1 MGDLRDVRSAA
12 ALPVPSIW
20 ADTLVHLLS
29 TRLLLQPI
37 NATCRDTFCD
47 SCCLQHRLS
56 GYHRHLLIE
65 YRTQRPPPQDT
76 DLLGLESGVPPC
88 PLLGSQ
94 DFNAVYGSIHPVPE
108 VTILLGPVSGAP
120 PRPLLGNRSCSTAL
134 PNSSDARS
142 VAALP
147 AQQYWAVPSVR
158 FISAGFALQSTNAAY
173 RGPIC
178 AINST
183 QPWLSVCRSH
193 LLVDS
198 DLERPVTEVEALLET
213 ASGVQLCFLIGGWS
227 CRIRMEWRDLWDVRP
242 AAVLPVLW
250 TWVTTPVHLPS
261 TRLHLQSPGTV
272 CKAALLGT
280 ESGAPPCP
288 LLGIL
293 CFRTVWQDS
302 CNIRSVLAFPGLP
315 LWSGFYISGYLWP
328 WPSAYRHHLFVVF
341 ASMRPIS
348 QVPTLL
354 RLVSGVPPRPC
365 WVATLVRFSSIGF
378 GVTPTGNPGGE
389 PQWLRFAI
397 RLQCRLHER
406 EREGRSLLQQDVGRS
421 MRRKARMAEP
431 LLKWHRKRKLV
442 RSRGRPRLK
451 LSQKRNRLPGPV
463 PSRRLKPKHGHCLR
477 VRAALRPPRQ
487 NRPLLEL
494 GGPRVHEQLPVLV
507 KPPPQA
513 PLARRLP
520 HPAIRPSLETMGALW
535 RRGPAR
541 RLLQVSPLMMLR
553 VWTARRSQIASTL
566 LCCISMERCHPLRG
580 PPRHLL
586 LLRVRLHNAVRLGA
600 HVGRRRCF
608 AEQASD
614 VRAILFLG
622 RTAPTDIPSREI
634 KYGVAPLCTCWQMP
648 LPFHMSLYQCRLTCF
663 LECSRPLTLWAG
675 ILGALATSACRRAS
689 CLDTSLIIRGPPLCP
704 SMPAGLTVVRLGN
717 RHNDPVI
724 NSGPSTLCCQGFLC
738 HCSPVTLILDV
749 AFEQPGRL
757 LRMRCSAVCLI
768 LYFTLL
774 LLMSLRVFLSNV
786 CCQILR
792 CTPVGVVLPWSNIEA
807 GALNSARP
815 VGQGRRRERSSKPRR
830 RRQPNVRLVRQQLW

>member
-1 MGDLRDVRSAA
+1 MRTWLFMVLAWPSICALMFLTWWLMLCFCLIAQHKCMAAAWQWHFFAMTTRMTYCRQLCSFCLRVNAFCFKRGFLRITRHLATSLRCSRSRHLDHRASSEAHRNSNLESRTRVHRVTCGAFLWHLPWLTRWASVIAMLLVSMPPAACKGIVCDSCLLQPWLSVCRSHPLVDHNPVRLVPEVHVLLGTVSGVPLRSLSGNWRCSIEWGDLRDVRSAA
-12 ALPVPSIW
+12 VLPVLSIW

-29 TRLLLQPI
+29 TRLLLQPF

-56 GYHRHLLIE
+56 GCHRHLLIE
-65 YRTQRPPPQDT
+65 YRTQRPNPQDT

-88 PLLGSQ
+88 PLPGNQ

-108 VTILLGPVSGAP
+108 VPILLGPVSGAP

-158 FISAGFALQSTNAAY
+158 FIPAGFDLQSINAAY

-198 DLERPVTEVEALLET
+198 DLKRPVTEVEALLET
-213 ASGVQLCFLIGGWS
+213 ASGVQLCFLTGGWI
-227 CRIRMEWRDLWDVRP
+227 CRLRMEWRDLWDVRP
-242 AAVLPVLW
+242 VAVLPVLW
-250 TWVTTPVHLPS
+250 TRVTTPVHLPS

-288 LLGIL
+288 MLGIL

-302 CNIRSVLAFPGLP
+302 CNFRSVLAFPGLP
-315 LWSGFYISGYLWP
+315 LWRGFYISGYLWP
-328 WPSAYRHHLFVVF
+328 WPSAYRYHLFVVF

-406 EREGRSLLQQDVGRS
+406 EREGRSLLQQDAGRS

-431 LLKWHRKRKLV
+431 LLKWHRKRKPV
-442 RSRGRPRLK
+442 RSRGRP
-451 LSQKRNRLPGPV
+451 S
-463 PSRRLKPKHGHCLR
+463 
-477 VRAALRPPRQ
+477 
-487 NRPLLEL
+487 
-494 GGPRVHEQLPVLV
+494 
-507 KPPPQA
+507 
-513 PLARRLP
+513 
-520 HPAIRPSLETMGALW
+520 
-535 RRGPAR
+535 
-541 RLLQVSPLMMLR
+541 
-553 VWTARRSQIASTL
+553 
-566 LCCISMERCHPLRG
+566 
-580 PPRHLL
+580 
-586 LLRVRLHNAVRLGA
+586 
-600 HVGRRRCF
+600 
-608 AEQASD
+608 
-614 VRAILFLG
+614 
-622 RTAPTDIPSREI
+622 
-634 KYGVAPLCTCWQMP
+634 
-648 LPFHMSLYQCRLTCF
+648 
-663 LECSRPLTLWAG
+663 
-675 ILGALATSACRRAS
+675 
-689 CLDTSLIIRGPPLCP
+689 
-704 SMPAGLTVVRLGN
+704 
-717 RHNDPVI
+717 
-724 NSGPSTLCCQGFLC
+724 
-738 HCSPVTLILDV
+738 
-749 AFEQPGRL
+749 
-757 LRMRCSAVCLI
+757 
-768 LYFTLL
+768 
-774 LLMSLRVFLSNV
+774 
-786 CCQILR
+786 
-792 CTPVGVVLPWSNIEA
+792 
-807 GALNSARP
+807 
-815 VGQGRRRERSSKPRR
+815 
-830 RRQPNVRLVRQQLW
+830 